1 MAGPVL
7 PSAFVRE
14 LLGAT
19 TPERARFTDQI
30 LTALGKISPELTP
43 TLFSHPLADFVLDGV
58 ASLPALADWLGRAK
72 TDDERVAIVDAM
84 SEIFVRENA
93 TASALTAIGKLLG
106 STQSEAV
113 ATTAARA
120 LAMARDPGFLDQQ
133 HNFLAS
139 ESPTELRRAAL
150 LLGYGRYEP
159 AVPRLL
165 ELLREDQLTLWEP
178 IIWALGEIGDA
189 AALPKLHRLLHAHLA
204 VELVIE
210 ALGKIGDA
218 TSAVRI
224 LPVLIEGAQ
233 SAREKAAQALARIAR
248 ANDGALLDPELT
260 RSVLL
265 ALERVVDQDDSR
277 LARFH
282 AVVALS
288 WLGGTLDPK
297 RVLAALGG
305 QLGESEL
312 DAMSSVLLK
321 KAGAG
326 KSAVAARPS
335 APAGQPASKTATP
348 ARTGVAPAA
357 SATKSAAPKAAPAK
371 GRKPV

>member
-1 MAGPVL
+1 MAVAPGPVL

-14 LLGAT
+14 LIGAT

-30 LTALGKISPELTP
+30 LAALGKISPELTP
-43 TLFSHPLADFVLDGV
+43 TLFAHPLADFVLDGV
-58 ASLPALADWLGRAK
+58 ASLPALTDWLGRAK
-72 TDDERVAIVDAM
+72 SDDERVAIVDAM
-84 SEIFVRENA
+84 AEIFARENA
-93 TASALTAIGKLLG
+93 TAGALAAIAKLLG
-106 STQSEAV
+106 NTKSEAV

-120 LAMARDPGFLDQQ
+120 LAVARDPGFLDQQ

-139 ESPTELRRAAL
+139 DSPTELRRSAL
-150 LLGYGRYEP
+150 LLGYGRWAP

-178 IIWALGEIGDA
+178 LIWALGEIGDA
-189 AALPKLHRLLHAHLA
+189 QALPKLHRLLHAHLA

-210 ALGKIGDA
+210 ALGKIGDPS
-218 TSAVRI
+218 SAVRI

-233 SAREKAAQALARIAR
+233 GAREKAAQAMARIAR
-248 ANDGALLDPELT
+248 ANDGELLDPELT

-282 AVVALS
+282 AIVALS
-288 WLGGTLDPK
+288 WLGGALDPK

-326 KSAVAARPS
+326 RSTPAARP
-335 APAGQPASKTATP
+335 APAPSKPATPSKPAAASKP
-348 ARTGVAPAA
+348 P
-357 SATKSAAPKAAPAK
+357 PPK